1 MLLLSLVVILSEQSE
16 SKDLRIDYGA
26 EVPEVRRFFDSADAP
41 LRMTDL

>member
-1 MLLLSLVVILSEQSE
+1 MLLLPPVVILSEQSE
-16 SKDLRIDYGA
+16 SKELRIDYGA